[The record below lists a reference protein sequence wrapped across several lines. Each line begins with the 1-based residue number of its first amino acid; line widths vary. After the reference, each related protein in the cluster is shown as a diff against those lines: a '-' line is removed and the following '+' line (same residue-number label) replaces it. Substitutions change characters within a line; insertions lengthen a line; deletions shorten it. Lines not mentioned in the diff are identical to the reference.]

1 MLIAA
6 VALGAL
12 GLLLTASLGLWVA
25 DYATGWWRQD
35 DSAEVALGGT
45 MLHTSAQPQLPAL
58 TARRGSCGA
67 GDPLPKPTTTAT
79 DPRCHVARI
88 RHGVWSRAYPL
99 EAPGIAPSARKH
111 ARRAQAGS
119 CAQPSLRPVLARA
132 GEERREATVRAVAI
146 APKQRQ
152 GAVAALG

>member
-45 MLHTSAQPQLPAL
+45 MLHTSAQPQLL
-58 TARRGSCGA
+58 LS
-67 GDPLPKPTTTAT
+67 
-79 DPRCHVARI
+79 
-88 RHGVWSRAYPL
+88 
-99 EAPGIAPSARKH
+99 
-111 ARRAQAGS
+111 Q
-119 CAQPSLRPVLARA
+119 
-132 GEERREATVRAVAI
+132 RAVAAA
-146 APKQRQ
+146 APATRCQSRPPPRLTRGATSLASGTEFGPEPIRWKRQ
-152 GAVAALG
+152 V